1 MRCAPS
7 LAYGSSW
14 HRVLNRASRK
24 PVNEVFRPE
33 LDLLPNRKASV
44 MRTMLGQ
51 KSGAPEGAQAAAA
64 AALGELPEWNLNDL
78 YAGIHAPELQAD
90 LDRAARDAAAFE
102 SRWKGTL
109 AGEAEKAGEGRLGE
123 ALRDFEAL
131 EELIG
136 KIASYGGLVYAGDT
150 SDPQRAKLYGDIQEK
165 MTDAS
170 AHLLFF
176 ALELN
181 LIDEALIQQAM
192 DADPAFGH
200 YRPWILDLRKDR
212 PFQLEDRIEQ
222 LFHEKS
228 ITGRGAWNRLFDETM
243 TDLRFDIDGEELTL
257 EPTLNRLQDADG
269 AVRQRAAEALAATFG
284 QNLRTFTLITNT
296 LAKDKEISDRWRG
309 FQDIADSRH
318 LANRVEKSVVDALAT
333 AVHEAYPRLSHRYYQ
348 MKARWLGMD
357 AMNHWDRN
365 APLAETPQATIGWD
379 QAKDTVLSAY
389 GRFSPEMADI
399 ARTFFDRN
407 WIDAPV
413 RPGKTPGAFA
423 HPTVP
428 SAHPYVLL
436 NYMGKPRDVM
446 TLAHELGHGVHQV
459 LAAAQGPLMA
469 STPLT
474 LAETASVFGEMLTFR
489 MLLDQTRD
497 RRERKA
503 MLAQKVEDM
512 INTVVRQIAFY
523 EFERKVHTERRNG
536 ELTSDQLGQFW
547 LEVQAESLGP
557 AVKLRD
563 GYETFWTYI
572 PHFIHSPFYVYADAF
587 GDCLVNSLYAVYQNA
602 ERGFQDKYF
611 EMLKA
616 GGTKH
621 HSELLKP
628 FGLDA
633 TDPKFWQIGLSV
645 ISGLIDELEALD

>member
-109 AGEAEKAGEGRLGE
+109 AGEAEKGGEGRLAE

-557 AVKLRD
+557 AVKLRV

-572 PHFIHSPFYVYADAF
+572 PHFIHSPFYVYAYAF